1 MPSQSNKKIVFDRLE
16 PMMISYTGNPEI
28 LLEALLKK
36 ESTVH
41 EFVEEFADT
50 KTGNLILNSV
60 RDCET
65 KVLEK
70 GFKRMERKVK
80 MQCTLN
86 KVKERIENIFNNKKI
101 KTIDSSNEIG
111 KKSKTARDI
120 FIEKYLENNS
130 SSKNKNKP
138 TGIKPMQVTF
148 DREETK

>member
-41 EFVEEFADT
+41 EFVEEFADI
-50 KTGNLILNSV
+50 KTADIILNSI
-60 RDCET
+60 RDCGME
-65 KVLEK
+65 KLEK
-70 GFKRMERKVK
+70 GFKKMERKVK
-80 MQCTLN
+80 MQSTLN
-86 KVKERIENIFNNKKI
+86 KVKERIKNTFNKKRI

-130 SSKNKNKP
+130 SSKNKNKA